1 MTRSLSRRSFV
12 AGVSAGAVLLPLAP
26 GAQQAAGRIWRI
38 GFLGSS
44 PSVVGSLI
52 QAFEQGLRDLGYVKG
67 SNIAIEYRS
76 DDGRAENTPAL
87 AAELVRLKV
96 DVMVVSLTERAL
108 VAKKATMTIPIV
120 VVNAGDP
127 VASGLVDSLAH
138 PGGNVTGL
146 SRNNAEHTG
155 KNLEL
160 LIAAVPSV
168 SRVAVLSNPTN
179 PLAQSMIRS
188 VTNAADRL
196 HLRLT
201 IVKARGRNELDG
213 AFTAIPREHAG
224 AVLVLGD
231 GMFWV
236 ARARIAE
243 LALAR
248 QLPSMFMNSE
258 HVEAGGLLSYAAN
271 SVEPYRRAA
280 VYVDKI
286 LKGAKPGD
294 LPVEQPTTF
303 ELVINLKTAKALGL
317 TIPPS
322 LLLRADQVI
331 E

>member
-1 MTRSLSRRSFV
+1 MDRRRFLLTSL
-12 AGVSAGAVLLPLAP
+12 AGALAVPLAAE
-26 GAQQAAGRIWRI
+26 AQKAAEKVWKI
-38 GFLGSS
+38 GFLGAS

-52 QAFEQGLRDLGYVKG
+52 QAFEQGLRDLGYVTG
-67 SNIAIEYRS
+67 RNIAIEYRS
-76 DDGRAENTPAL
+76 DDGRAERTPAL

-96 DVMVVSLTERAL
+96 DVIVASLTERAL
-108 VAKKATMTIPIV
+108 VAKKATTTIPIV

-127 VASGLVDSLAH
+127 VASGLVGSVAR

-160 LIAAVPSV
+160 LMAAVPSV
-168 SRVAVLSNPTN
+168 SRVVVLSNPTN
-179 PLAQSMIRS
+179 PLAQSMVRS
-188 VTNAADRL
+188 AINAADKL

-201 IVKARGRNELDG
+201 IAEARARDELDA
-213 AFTAIPREHAG
+213 AFTAMHREHAG

-231 GMFWV
+231 GMFWTQ
-236 ARARIAE
+236 RARIAE

-258 HVEAGGLLSYAAN
+258 HVEVGGLLAYAAN

-280 VYVDKI
+280 NYVDRI
-286 LKGAKPGD
+286 LKGARPAD
-294 LPVEQPTTF
+294 LPVEEPTKFDLT
-303 ELVINLKTAKALGL
+303 INLKTAKALGL

>member
-12 AGVSAGAVLLPLAP
+12 AGVSAGAVLSPLTVE
-26 GAQQAAGRIWRI
+26 AQQSAERVWKI
-38 GFLGSS
+38 GFLGGS
-44 PSVVGSLI
+44 PSIVGPFI

-67 SNIAIEYRS
+67 RNIAIEYRS
-76 DDGRAENTPAL
+76 DDGRAERTPEL

-96 DVMVVSLTERAL
+96 DVMVASLTERAL
-108 VAKKATMTIPIV
+108 VAKKATTTIPIV

-127 VASGLVDSLAH
+127 VASGLVGSVAR

-160 LIAAVPSV
+160 LMAAVPSV

-188 VTNAADRL
+188 ATSAADRL

-201 IVKARGRNELDG
+201 IAEARARDELDG
-213 AFTAIPREHAG
+213 AFAAMHREHAG

-231 GMFWV
+231 GMFWG

-258 HVEAGGLLSYAAN
+258 HVEVGGLLAYAAN
-271 SVEPYRRAA
+271 SVEPYRRSAG
-280 VYVDKI
+280 YVDRI
-286 LKGAKPGD
+286 LKGARPAN
-294 LPVEQPTTF
+294 LPVEEPTKLDLT
-303 ELVINLKTAKALGL
+303 INLKTAKALGL
-317 TIPPS
+317 KIPSS